1 MENNMNDFNID
12 EPIELDWPSQSF
24 PPDELIPAPEKV
36 PFTPAQIEFIQQ
48 MMVDTIN
55 RLSLSVDT
63 RESNDYYYCSENK
76 NYRVEVSLSYKEPD
90 GPWNGEL
97 ISEASDSFT
106 VTIPS
111 NDSSGY

>member
-1 MENNMNDFNID
+1 MKPDYDID
-12 EPIELDWPSQSF
+12 EQWRKLEAN
-24 PPDELIPAPEKV
+24 PPVSDPEPEEI

-55 RLSLSVDT
+55 KLSLSVDT

-106 VTIPS
+106 VTLPS
-111 NDSSGY
+111 NDSRGY